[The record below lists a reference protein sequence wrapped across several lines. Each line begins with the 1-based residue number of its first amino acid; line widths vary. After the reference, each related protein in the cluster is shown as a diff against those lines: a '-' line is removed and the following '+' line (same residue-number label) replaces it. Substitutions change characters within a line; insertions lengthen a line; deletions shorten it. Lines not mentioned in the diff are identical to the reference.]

1 MLYSMTGYGR
11 AVCEYNGK
19 NIVIEL
25 RSLNSK
31 SLDLKL
37 KLPAAYR
44 AQEIELRRIAS
55 TEIERGKV
63 DVNIDIQY
71 IDGTSSIVNAALFES
86 YSKELS
92 TLCEKNNIAKNDILR
107 SVLMMPNIYLSDS
120 DALTDEEWAVVS
132 GGLNAA
138 LTHFNTFRKDE
149 GAMLEQDFRNR
160 ITLIKT
166 YLDDVPLYENERIL
180 RLRERF
186 EKNMQDWAEGKL
198 KHYDENRLEQE
209 LLFYIE
215 KLDVTEEKTRLR
227 QHCDYFLQELDDK
240 KTIAK
245 GRKLNFISQEIGREV
260 NTIGSKA
267 NHAELQRL
275 VVMMKDE
282 LEKVKEQINNVL

>member
-37 KLPAAYR
+37 KLPLAYR
-44 AQEIELRRIAS
+44 VQEIELRRIVS

-63 DVNIDIQY
+63 DMNIDIQY
-71 IDGTSSIVNAALFES
+71 VDGTSTVINHALFAS
-86 YSKELS
+86 YSRELK
-92 TLCEKNNIAKNDILR
+92 TLCVENGVSTNDILR
-107 SVLMMPNIYLSDS
+107 GILAMPNIYLSENE
-120 DALTDEEWAVVS
+120 ALTDEEWRVVTQ
-132 GGLNAA
+132 GITAA
-138 LTHFNTFRKDE
+138 LSQFQTFRKDE
-149 GAMLEQDFRNR
+149 GDILEQEFRHR
-160 ITLIKT
+160 IGLIKT
-166 YLDDVPLYENERIL
+166 YLAEVPLYETERVT

-186 EKNMQDWAEGKL
+186 ERNMQDWTNGQGKSF
-198 KHYDENRLEQE
+198 DENRLEQE
-209 LLFYIE
+209 LLFHIE
-215 KLDVTEEKTRLR
+215 KLDVSEEKTRLR
-227 QHCDYFLQELDDK
+227 QHCDYFLQELDDT
-240 KTIAK
+240 KTAGK

-282 LEKVKEQINNVL
+282 LEKVKEQINNIL

>member
-240 KTIAK
+240 KTVAK